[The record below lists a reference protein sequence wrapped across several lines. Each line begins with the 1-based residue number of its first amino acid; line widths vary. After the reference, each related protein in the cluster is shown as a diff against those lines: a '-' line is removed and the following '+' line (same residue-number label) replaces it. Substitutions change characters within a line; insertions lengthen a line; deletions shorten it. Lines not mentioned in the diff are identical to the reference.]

1 MSDDACPM
9 PQPSDAPDRD
19 QLRAMLADA
28 RTVAV
33 VGASPKADRTSH
45 HIVAWLLQHTP
56 YTVIPVNP
64 VAAGQTIEGVEIVA
78 SLEDIEGDIDIV
90 DVFRRGELTPEVA
103 QAAVEHGAK
112 NLWLQ
117 LGVMSD
123 ESRAIAD
130 DAGLGFV
137 QNRCIKVEYSRLQPH
152 S

>member
-1 MSDDACPM
+1 MSADACPM
-9 PQPSDAPDRD
+9 PQPSDAPGRD

-33 VGASPKADRTSH
+33 VGASPNPDRTSH

-56 YTVIPVNP
+56 YTAIPVNP

-78 SLEDIEGDIDIV
+78 SLDDIVGDIDIV

-103 QAAVEHGAK
+103 QAAVERGAK
-112 NLWLQ
+112 NVWLQ

-137 QNRCIKVEYSRLQPH
+137 QNRCIKVEYARLQPH